1 MQSQEDK
8 SSWPTSSM
16 LWIGTFGPGSP
27 GGRSYQTACYSA
39 LGVLLLGV
47 LLLTPFSKAYP
58 ILRWPLGILPGVV
71 FTFIAW
77 RLWLYVSQLDELSRR
92 LQMEAMAIT
101 YLIGMAASLLL
112 GGLALVFNWNINP
125 GLYLFLDIIRA
136 FVLVKLARRYA

>member
-1 MQSQEDK
+1 
-8 SSWPTSSM
+8 M

-27 GGRSYQTACYSA
+27 GGQSYQTACYYA
-39 LGVLLLGV
+39 LAK
-47 LLLTPFSKAYP
+47 SYP
-58 ILRWPLGILPGVV
+58 LVRWPLAILPGAV

-101 YLIGMAASLLL
+101 YLLGMAVSLLL

-125 GLYLFLDIIRA
+125 GLYLFLDIVRA